1 MIKMSVL
8 RVNGENYEA
17 EVIKSEKPVLLD
29 FYADWCGPCKM
40 VAPIVEK
47 IAEEESDIKVCK
59 INVDDSPELAANFKI
74 MSIPTLVVIKDGKE
88 TAKAV
93 GIRSKSEIIQMVKG

>member
-1 MIKMSVL
+1 MSVKII
-8 RVNGENYEA
+8 NTENYEA
-17 EVIKSEKPVLLD
+17 EVMSSDVPVLLD

-40 VAPIVEK
+40 LAPVIEK
-47 IAEEESDIKVCK
+47 LADEESGIKVCK

-88 TAKAV
+88 AAKAI
-93 GIRSKSEIIQMVKG
+93 GIRSKAEILKMING